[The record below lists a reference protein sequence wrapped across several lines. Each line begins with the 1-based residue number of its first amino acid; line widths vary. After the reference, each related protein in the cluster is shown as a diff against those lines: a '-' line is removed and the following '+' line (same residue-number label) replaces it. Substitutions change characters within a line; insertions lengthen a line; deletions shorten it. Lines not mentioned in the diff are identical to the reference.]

1 MEPTAQITIYT
12 QDIQCILHY
21 KVYYVNYIKF
31 NKILKIS
38 Q

>member
-21 KVYYVNYIKF
+21 KVYYVNYI
-31 NKILKIS
+31 NEV
-38 Q
+38 